1 MAEKHEV
8 AKATK
13 KTLVDAAD
21 YFGVDVKEEDKVAD
35 LRERFVDDG
44 VTDEMFTEY
53 LELKETAE
61 KAAKE
66 RSDEDIESS
75 EEPEEDKILLKMER
89 KNPSMSI
96 KGHSF
101 TQRHPYQLVPASDAE
116 FIILNYKGFRQA
128 LPAEVERYYS

>member
-13 KTLVDAAD
+13 KVLVEAAD

-35 LRERFVDDG
+35 LRERFEDDG

-61 KAAKE
+61 KAAEEK
-66 RSDEDIESS
+66 S
-75 EEPEEDKILLKMER
+75 EKADSKDDQGEAKILLKMER

-96 KGHSF
+96 KGHNF